1 MHSNCLNLIKTVA
14 YCEILFQ
21 ICATSLSGD
30 KKDSEAAKIYMQLS
44 RKDPPI
50 KLLYATPEKV
60 GFKSDKSIAS
70 LHVYL

>member
-1 MHSNCLNLIKTVA
+1 MLSNCLNLIKTAA

-21 ICATSLSGD
+21 ICATSLSGG
-30 KKDSEAAKIYMQLS
+30 KKDDEAAKIYMQLS

-60 GFKSDKSIAS
+60 ELKSDKCIAS
-70 LHVYL
+70 LYAFL